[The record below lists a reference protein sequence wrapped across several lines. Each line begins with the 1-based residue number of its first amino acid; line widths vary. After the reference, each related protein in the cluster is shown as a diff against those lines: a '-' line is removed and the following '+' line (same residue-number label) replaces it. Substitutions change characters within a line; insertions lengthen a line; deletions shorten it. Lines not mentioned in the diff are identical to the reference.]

1 MPKGMDAD
9 AMLDGALAEK
19 VMYVPGSCYYAGGGG
34 TNALRLN
41 FSAYPED
48 RINVGIER
56 LAKVIKRS

>member
-1 MPKGMDAD
+1 
-9 AMLDGALAEK
+9 MLDDAIAEK
-19 VMYVPGSCYYAGGGG
+19 VMYIPGSCYYAGGGG

-41 FSAYPED
+41 FSAYTVD